1 MAIRAESEMHQRR
14 FGRNIGVALCLVGF
28 CAILF
33 GLTVAKVRQG
43 ASMEAFDHTP
53 RVSITPP
60 VQESDY

>member
-1 MAIRAESEMHQRR
+1 MAIRAESEIHQRR

-28 CAILF
+28 CTILF

-43 ASMEAFDHTP
+43 ASMEAFDHAP

-60 VQESDY
+60 VEGSE